1 MCLLAQSVSGQ
12 QKPNNKAS
20 FKSRL
25 CIFLGTYT
33 GACLKGTC
41 GSVGKHMCDVR
52 LLVRYSLQCNGD
64 CNNLAYAIK
73 LHYNVNMSPHCVSA
87 NYVALQ

>member
-1 MCLLAQSVSGQ
+1 MLVGSERFWTAKTQ
-12 QKPNNKAS
+12 QQIL
-20 FKSRL
+20 FQ
-25 CIFLGTYT
+25 ITIMYILGTYT
-33 GACLKGTC
+33 GACLTGTC

-52 LLVRYSLQCNGD
+52 LIVRYSLQCNGD